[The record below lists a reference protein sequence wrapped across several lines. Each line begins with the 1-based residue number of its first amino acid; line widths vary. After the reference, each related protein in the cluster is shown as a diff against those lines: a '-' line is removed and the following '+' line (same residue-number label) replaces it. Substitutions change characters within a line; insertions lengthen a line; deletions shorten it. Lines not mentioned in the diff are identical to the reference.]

1 MSLFTEKP
9 IYPIAECPDLMVDAC
24 LWEGVYNL
32 MFVSLWG
39 RDTAI
44 QAFIGRLSL
53 GRSSDGLDHFHVV
66 SGSNDRTPIYIN
78 SVDRLSKLT
87 ARTYL
92 KTKFGSLTNLWLF
105 DKRCIKPDKGSSSA
119 VLLLRKDAVNAQ
131 ERIWSTVKDTCPLP
145 LLDNWQDQVLEVL
158 NHNEMLSTLPQ
169 GIGNIA
175 GYQINLDV
183 DRLKVQ
189 LGEKI
194 RQGLLTIDNN
204 PVNIPVNSVDKLSNA
219 A

>member
-1 MSLFTEKP
+1 MSTNSEKP
-9 IYPIAECPDLMVDAC
+9 LYPIAECPDLMVDAC

-32 MFVSLWG
+32 MFVSIWG

-44 QAFIGRLSL
+44 QALIGRLSL
-53 GRSSDGLDHFHVV
+53 GRSADGLDHFHLVN
-66 SGSNDRTPIYIN
+66 GSNDRTPIYIN

-92 KTKFGSLTNLWLF
+92 RTKFGSLTNLWLF

-119 VLLLRKDAVNAQ
+119 VLLLRKDAPNAE

-145 LLDNWQDQVLEVL
+145 LLDNWRDQVLEVL
-158 NHNEMLSTLPQ
+158 NKNEMLGTLPQ
-169 GIGNIA
+169 GIGNIT

-183 DRLKVQ
+183 DKLKVQ

-194 RQGLLTIDNN
+194 CQGVLTIDNK
-204 PVNIPVNSVDKLSNA
+204 PINIPVNPNNKLNEA